1 VSNPQDTNL
10 PMDGVAAAAPAP
22 QAALDG
28 AGRRLLR
35 PVWWIA
41 LGWLAF
47 QLVLLVHPVP
57 LQIAR
62 PVHIG
67 FALATVFLAWPLR
80 KAGQPAW
87 RAGVDVLLLAGVAL
101 VVGYYVGDF
110 ERLYTRME
118 NVDEVLPRDLA
129 CGTLVLVLLLEAVR
143 RVVGWSLL
151 WVIAGFIAYAFLGRW
166 FPGWLAFQGFDY
178 PLFIEILTMATHGI
192 LGVTTETSVNFVWYF
207 ILFGVVYS
215 ATGGGQL
222 FIDSALRLVGRRTG
236 GAAKAEIVSSA
247 MFGTISGSA
256 VANVVATGIFTIPL
270 MKRTGYSPEE
280 AAAHEAT
287 ASTGGQLVP
296 PVMGIAAFVMAEL
309 LAVPYVR
316 IALAGIIPAA
326 AYYFALYMIVHLK
339 AKNRGIGTLQAAD
352 LAGIGP
358 IIPRAHLFAP
368 PLVLIA
374 VLASDY
380 SATMAAMVASGVA
393 LVVGT
398 LRRGSRMSLRGWFDM
413 VEEIARQAAQV
424 AVPIIAIGIIIA
436 VAIQSNLAL
445 KFSTQL
451 IALSGGTLLGAMVM
465 IIVGCIIMGMGL
477 PTVAAYIIGAILF
490 VPALTKLGIDTLAA
504 HFFVMYYCVLSM
516 ITPPVALAS
525 YTAAGIADADA
536 MKTGWIAFKL
546 SLVLFLIPFAFA
558 FDPTLLW
565 SGSAGWIALAFA
577 SMMIATFAWAVFLEG
592 YLEGAIGWPLR
603 LAFAAI
609 ALAIIFAPTGHL
621 VWGVGCAAAIALT
634 AGVLI
639 ARRRPRSARHG

>member
-1 VSNPQDTNL
+1 MTPDANL
-10 PMDGVAAAAPAP
+10 PTDGVAAAAPSASDAP
-22 QAALDG
+22 
-28 AGRRLLR
+28 LLR
-35 PVWWIA
+35 RV
-41 LGWLAF
+41 LGPRWLVAAAWLAF
-47 QLVLLVHPVP
+47 QLYLLWNPLP

-62 PVHIG
+62 PTHICL
-67 FALATVFLAWPLR
+67 ALATVFLWWPLR
-80 KAGQPAW
+80 RGEGERW
-87 RAGVDVLLLAGVAL
+87 RAALDWLLLAGTA
-101 VVGYYVGDF
+101 VVLGYYLADF
-110 ERLYTRME
+110 ERLYARME
-118 NVDEVLPRDLA
+118 EVDAILPRDLFF
-129 CGTLVLVLLLEAVR
+129 GTLVLLLILECVR

-151 WVIAGFIAYAFLGRW
+151 WVIAAFVAYGFLGRW
-166 FPGWLAFQGFDY
+166 FPGWLAFQGFAY
-178 PLFIEILTMATHGI
+178 PTFIEIMTMATHGI

-222 FIDSALRLVGRRTG
+222 FIDSALRLVGRRAG

-287 ASTGGQLVP
+287 ASTGGQLMP

-309 LAVPYVR
+309 LATPYAR
-316 IALAGIIPAA
+316 IALAGVIPAV

-339 AKNRGIGTLQAAD
+339 AKRRGIGTLRARD
-352 LAGIGP
+352 LAGAKP
-358 IIPRAHLFAP
+358 IAPRSYLFLP
-368 PLVLIA
+368 PVLLIA
-374 VLASDY
+374 ILASDY
-380 SATMAAMVASGVA
+380 SAITAAMAASLAA
-393 LVVGT
+393 LAICY
-398 LRRGSRMSLRGWFDM
+398 LRRESRLGLRGWVDM
-413 VEEIARQAAQV
+413 IEEIAKQAAQV
-424 AVPIIAIGIIIA
+424 AVPIVAIGIIIA

-451 IALSGGTLLGAMVM
+451 IALSGGTLAGAMLM

-490 VPALTKLGIDTLAA
+490 VPALTHLGIDVLAA

-525 YTAAGIADADA
+525 YAAAGLARADA

-558 FDPTLLW
+558 FDPALLW
-565 SGSAGWIALAFA
+565 SGPAGWIALAFV
-577 SMMIATFAWAVFLEG
+577 SMMAATFAWAVFLEG
-592 YLEGAIGWPLR
+592 YFTMPMNWPER
-603 LAFAAI
+603 LAFCAV
-609 ALAIIFAPTGHL
+609 ALLIIFAPTGHPA
-621 VWGVGCAAAIALT
+621 WWAGCAGFFALT
-634 AGVLI
+634 GWVLWL
-639 ARRRPRSARHG
+639 RPRGRRAAG